1 MPKRKGR
8 GGPLRGKSTFIA
20 WYHTNLND
28 DFQNF
33 SKHPPETILRMY
45 VAEGHTVRL
54 STIRQWMKEAL
65 SVVPIESSLPPI
77 NRQKERIRIDAVSSQ
92 SVADGSSPTDDQ
104 PTKDDS
110 TETHRETFLK
120 WIELHPGYLDLT
132 FFGIE
137 RFIADIFSLEFS
149 VTVDEASVHRWM
161 KEYQSTSPHPKSD

>member
-20 WYHTNLND
+20 WYHKNLND

-45 VAEGHTVRL
+45 VDEGHNVRL
-54 STIRQWMKEAL
+54 STVRQWMREAL
-65 SVVPIESSLPPI
+65 SVVPIQSTLPPL
-77 NRQKERIRIDAVSSQ
+77 NTQTERIRIDAVSSQ
-92 SVADGSSPTDDQ
+92 SVAESVLPASDESA
-104 PTKDDS
+104 KDES
-110 TETHRETFLK
+110 AEVHRETFMK

-149 VTVDEASVHRWM
+149 VTVDEASVRRWM
-161 KEYQSTSPHPKSD
+161 KEYQSPSPHPKSE